1 MSSHHPQRSRTAL
14 WCAVA
19 VTIAASFGQAQQA
32 PAPCTVSGRVT
43 SGATPLPGVSLV
55 VTTGAAVAAATST
68 AADGTYR
75 LALPAGTYQVKA
87 ELTGFVNVDRAMTLT
102 GDPCGAQVADLQLAL
117 QSRAP
122 RPSAAAARPVRNV
135 KRTDPAGCRGGRDRA
150 ARAMFARG

>member
-1 MSSHHPQRSRTAL
+1 MSSHPPQRSRTAL

-102 GDPCGAQVADLQLAL
+102 GDPCGAQVRIFNWHCSRARRDRPPLQLRR
-117 QSRAP
+117 QG
-122 RPSAAAARPVRNV
+122 AAGS
-135 KRTDPAGCRGGRDRA
+135 KR
-150 ARAMFARG
+150 